1 MALHIA
7 QGSAVNAVTWSSID
21 TVLLDMDGTLLDL
34 HFDNDFWNR
43 AIPEHYGQLNGLT
56 IGEARHQLNPLFERE
71 QGKLNWY
78 CLDFWSQNLG
88 FDVATLK
95 RQLAD
100 GVAWRHA
107 ARDFLD
113 RLKASHC
120 DVILI
125 TNAHPETLR
134 IKMERID
141 LSPWFNH
148 VLTSHQFG
156 AAKESPQFWEQ
167 LMDAHP
173 FDRQRTLFVDDS
185 ESVLAAA
192 ERFGVAH
199 LLTLRQPDSSQPVR
213 PDTRY
218 PSIHHFDEIFDGLPS
233 ITSR

>member
-1 MALHIA
+1 MALHIP
-7 QGSAVNAVTWSSID
+7 QGRDVQGVEWARID

-43 AIPEHYGQLNGLT
+43 RIPEHYALQNGMSITASRAHLQP
-56 IGEARHQLNPLFERE
+56 IFERE

-78 CLDFWSQNLG
+78 CLDFWTDTLG

-100 GVAWRHA
+100 GIAWRHS

-113 RLKASHC
+113 RLRDSHC

-134 IKMERID
+134 IKMEQID
-141 LSPWFNH
+141 LGPWFSH
-148 VLTSHQFG
+148 LLTSHQFG
-156 AAKESPQFWEQ
+156 AAKESQDFWQ
-167 LMDAHP
+167 RLAAAHP
-173 FDRQRTLFVDDS
+173 FDPARTLFVDDS

-192 ERFGVAH
+192 ERFGVEH
-199 LLTLRQPDSSQPVR
+199 LITLRQPDSSIPPR
-213 PDTRY
+213 ADTRY
-218 PSIHHFDEIFDGLPS
+218 PAIHHFDEIFDGLPS
-233 ITSR
+233 GE